1 MSFGSSRHRR
11 IKNSPG
17 DMAQGK
23 KRSSGFTGQSEK
35 RSCCTASGTPS
46 PEYGRGEPLVRDNWR
61 GGGRGARATFKMM
74 KGQNGRC
81 EVPPSKSLPIVSV
94 TQGQRLQKDLWELSV
109 AGCPG
114 RPLLAQFN
122 QNSVI
127 CSFSISA
134 VRAARVFFLLEP
146 IRAGRAPGSPAH
158 CRAPKLIFHPHI
170 TPSMRNICL
179 GENILIQTAAL
190 EVHRRKEFNPVDGI
204 NPLQ

>member
-46 PEYGRGEPLVRDNWR
+46 PEGEAGSRWR
-61 GGGRGARATFKMM
+61 ATTGGGGARGAQATFKMM

-114 RPLLAQFN
+114 RPLQAQFN
-122 QNSVI
+122 QNSFI
-127 CSFSISA
+127 RSFSISA
-134 VRAARVFFLLEP
+134 VSCTQGSEGFFLLEP
-146 IRAGRAPGSPAH
+146 IRAGRAPGSPDH

-179 GENILIQTAAL
+179 G
-190 EVHRRKEFNPVDGI
+190 
-204 NPLQ
+204 